1 MINRG
6 HMAEKGGTC
15 VLEFGSRGRV
25 EYISKQGRGSSDVQ
39 RRHFPPTS
47 SRAMPPPP
55 FSSPLGQLSFPA
67 LYLYPLN
74 DTFVPKH
81 IALIGGQ
88 RVKIGRQTNAKT
100 VPAERNGYFDSKVL
114 SRQHAEIWEDNGKVR
129 LFGFINFSISFLF
142 PDLHQRRQEL

>member
-1 MINRG
+1 
-6 HMAEKGGTC
+6 
-15 VLEFGSRGRV
+15 
-25 EYISKQGRGSSDVQ
+25 
-39 RRHFPPTS
+39 
-47 SRAMPPPP
+47 MPPPP
-55 FSSPLGQLSFPA
+55 FSSPHNQLSFPA

-114 SRQHAEIWEDNGKVR
+114 SRQHAEVWEDNGKVS
-129 LFGFINFSISFLF
+129 LFYLSFSLSHSLSSQIFIKDVKSSNGTFINGERLSPEGVESEPFELKNDDIVVRFPVLFSFHLSS
-142 PDLHQRRQEL
+142 DLA